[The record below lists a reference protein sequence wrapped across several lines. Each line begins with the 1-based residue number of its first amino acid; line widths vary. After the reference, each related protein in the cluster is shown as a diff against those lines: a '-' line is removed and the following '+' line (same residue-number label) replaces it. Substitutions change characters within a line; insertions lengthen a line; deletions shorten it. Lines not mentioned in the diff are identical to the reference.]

1 METEDAGLAL
11 VRHIRDQLNNSDV
24 QIVLRTGQPGMA
36 PEHDVILQFEINGCF
51 LKTEITAQKLSSI
64 AFLPNHPSIA
74 KLIERQSL
82 AQSRFCT
89 ILR

>member
-36 PEHDVILQFEINGCF
+36 PEHDVILQFEINGYF
-51 LKTEITAQKLSSI
+51 LKTEITAQSYPRSHFFSTRI
-64 AFLPNHPSIA
+64 SVH
-74 KLIERQSL
+74 QGL
-82 AQSRFCT
+82 ASA
-89 ILR
+89 